1 MYTMRAIRKQLGLI
15 SLMLVFT
22 LLMAACGGNSKENTA
37 SPSSSPSV
45 AASESS
51 KVPEPSASE
60 EKATITYSQWGTAEE
75 LQRVQELLNKF
86 METNPNITV
95 KLEGKDWGSYWDGLT
110 ANAAT
115 GTLPDVFK
123 TSFAYIEKYA
133 ELGVFK
139 ELDSL
144 IAGNSFNLGDID
156 NSMLGLHQ
164 YKGKQVSLPIDANVI
179 VFYYDKGLFD
189 NAATNPKGAPYPGL
203 EPTWDEIVDIGTK
216 MTLDKNNKNPDES
229 GFDASNIKQ
238 WGLSVVP
245 GASMDWLLEPALW
258 SNNAKL
264 INEDQTLAL
273 NTPEAKEV
281 LNFFIDITKN
291 KHINTTPAQIE
302 GLGGIANL
310 AITTGKVAMNA
321 AGSWNVAQYQ
331 EANTNY
337 GITHLPKFKTT
348 QTVVQP
354 AGVAVSSSTKHEAA
368 AFKLLSWLAGPE
380 GQAEL
385 AKQGFSIPANKQAAE
400 AYLQTAGADFKIFID
415 AQKYGII
422 SPFSVKKTDLVWTFG
437 EQVMKGPLSGDG
449 DLDAAIADLQSKIQ

>member
-1 MYTMRAIRKQLGLI
+1 MGAFNKRLSLV
-15 SLMLVFT
+15 SLMLMFI
-22 LLMAACGGNSKENTA
+22 LLLVACGGNNKENAA
-37 SPSSSPSV
+37 SPSNSTSTV
-45 AASESS
+45 ASESS
-51 KVPEPSASE
+51 NEPEPAATE
-60 EKATITYSQWGTAEE
+60 EKANITYSQWGTAEE

-123 TSFAYIEKYA
+123 TSYAYIEKYA
-133 ELGVFK
+133 ELGIFK
-139 ELDSL
+139 ELDDL
-144 IAGNSFNLGDID
+144 ITANSFNLSDID

-164 YKGKQVSLPIDANVI
+164 FNGKQVSLPIDANVI

-189 NAATNPKGAPYPGL
+189 DPATNPKGAPYPGL

-229 GFDASNIKQ
+229 GFDAANIKQ

-258 SNNAKL
+258 SNDAKL
-264 INEDQTLAL
+264 LNDDQTLAL

-281 LNFFIDITKN
+281 LDFFIDITRN

-302 GLGGIANL
+302 GLGGIPNL

-321 AGSWNVAQYQ
+321 AGSWNVAQYN
-331 EANTNY
+331 EANTKF

-354 AGVAVSSSTKHEAA
+354 AGAAISSSTKQEAA
-368 AFKLLSWLAGPE
+368 AYKLLSWLAGPE

-400 AYLQTAGADFKIFID
+400 AYLQTAGAEFKIFID

>member
-1 MYTMRAIRKQLGLI
+1 MRVIKSEFKLI
-15 SLMLVFT
+15 SVLLVFIMM
-22 LLMAACGGNSKENTA
+22 LAACSGNSGNSKENT
-37 SPSSSPSV
+37 PSPSV
-45 AASESS
+45 SPGASESTNS
-51 KVPEPSASE
+51 KEPAVSE
-60 EKATITYSQWGTAEE
+60 EKVTITYSQWGTAEE
-75 LQRVQELLNKF
+75 LQRIQELLNKF
-86 METNPNITV
+86 METNSNITV

-139 ELDSL
+139 ELDGL
-144 IAGNSFNLGDID
+144 ISSNSFELTDID
-156 NSMLGLHQ
+156 PSMLGLHQ
-164 YKGKQVSLPIDANVI
+164 YQGKQVSLPIDANVI

-273 NTPEAKEV
+273 NTPKAKEV
-281 LNFFIDITKN
+281 LNFFIDLTKN
-291 KHINTTPAQIE
+291 KHINTTPAQVE
-302 GLGGIANL
+302 GLGGIPNL

-321 AGSWNVAQYQ
+321 AGSWNVAQYE

-368 AFKLLSWLAGPE
+368 AYKLLAWLAGPE

-437 EQVMKGPLSGDG
+437 EQVMKGPLSGEG